1 MSMQQDVQHV
11 VMGAIQD
18 VSHTTSVTTASSPLS
33 FYSFLPPS
41 FPLSPLACSLHPPSL
56 TPSLPHS
63 LPLSQLMNYEA
74 PSMVTGEDYKELEE
88 EVLHTVTSHTLT
100 HVHPHT
106 HILTHT
112 HLLTQH
118 KRNLA
123 ELQAMR
129 VEKEQLLQR
138 VHDLET
144 QLKASEE
151 EVEDITM
158 EVELL
163 KSKLKEAQS
172 TTGSVAPTRLH
183 VHVISRH
190 CPYFSY

>member
-1 MSMQQDVQHV
+1 
-11 VMGAIQD
+11 
-18 VSHTTSVTTASSPLS
+18 
-33 FYSFLPPS
+33 
-41 FPLSPLACSLHPPSL
+41 
-56 TPSLPHS
+56 
-63 LPLSQLMNYEA
+63 
-74 PSMVTGEDYKELEE
+74 MVTGEDYKELEE
-88 EVLHTVTSHTLT
+88 EVLHTVTSHTLA
-100 HVHPHT
+100 HAHPHT
-106 HILTHT
+106 HTLAHAHPHTHTLTHA
-112 HLLTQH
+112 HVLTQH

-123 ELQAMR
+123 ELQAMH

-172 TTGSVAPTRLH
+172 TTGSVAATRLH
-183 VHVISRH
+183 I
-190 CPYFSY
+190 

>member
-1 MSMQQDVQHV
+1 MH
-11 VMGAIQD
+11 IL
-18 VSHTTSVTTASSPLS
+18 T
-33 FYSFLPPS
+33 
-41 FPLSPLACSLHPPSL
+41 L
-56 TPSLPHS
+56 TP
-63 LPLSQLMNYEA
+63 
-74 PSMVTGEDYKELEE
+74 
-88 EVLHTVTSHTLT
+88 LHM
-100 HVHPHT
+100 
-106 HILTHT
+106 HILTHA

-172 TTGSVAPTRLH
+172 TTGSVAATRLH
-183 VHVISRH
+183 I
-190 CPYFSY
+190 

>member
-1 MSMQQDVQHV
+1 
-11 VMGAIQD
+11 
-18 VSHTTSVTTASSPLS
+18 
-33 FYSFLPPS
+33 
-41 FPLSPLACSLHPPSL
+41 
-56 TPSLPHS
+56 
-63 LPLSQLMNYEA
+63 
-74 PSMVTGEDYKELEE
+74 MVAGEDYKELEE
-88 EVLHTVTSHTLT
+88 EVFHTILTHAPPHTLT
-100 HVHPHT
+100 HAY
-106 HILTHT
+106 
-112 HLLTQH
+112 LLTQH

-163 KSKLKEAQS
+163 KTKLKEAQT
-172 TTGSVAPTRLH
+172 TTGSVAAMRLH
-183 VHVISRH
+183 VHGI
-190 CPYFSY
+190 